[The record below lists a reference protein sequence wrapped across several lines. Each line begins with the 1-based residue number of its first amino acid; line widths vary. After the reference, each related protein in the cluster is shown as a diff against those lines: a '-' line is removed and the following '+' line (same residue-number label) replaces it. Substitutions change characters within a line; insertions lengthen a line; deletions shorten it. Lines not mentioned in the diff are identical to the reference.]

1 MPCSCVRVPHGPNA
15 AVTWE
20 ETVSSDDIIAGAR
33 RGDAWALDAL
43 YRSYSPQVLGY
54 MRGLRA
60 PDPEAV
66 TGDVF
71 VSVVR
76 DVASF
81 VGGEADFR
89 SWLFTIAHRRA
100 VDAFR
105 RGSRRRES
113 TEEPLSLGEAIEARD
128 DVAEEVATHV
138 TLAPLV
144 AALDALTTDQRA
156 VMLLRV
162 IADRSVAETAAILG
176 KNAGAVKTLQRR
188 AVSSLRRA
196 LSLQAVS

>member
-1 MPCSCVRVPHGPNA
+1 M
-15 AVTWE
+15 
-20 ETVSSDDIIAGAR
+20 SSDEVIAGAR
-33 RGDAWALDAL
+33 RGDPWALDAV
-43 YRSYSPQVLGY
+43 YRTYSPQVLGY
-54 MRGLRA
+54 LRGLRV
-60 PDPEAV
+60 PDPEGV

-76 DVASF
+76 NVANF
-81 VGGEADFR
+81 VGGETEFPR
-89 SWLFTIAHRRA
+89 WLFTIAHRRA

-105 RGSRRRES
+105 RGSRQCES
-113 TEEPLSLGEAIEARD
+113 AGGPLSLGEDVEARD
-128 DVAEEVATHV
+128 DVAEQVATHV

-144 AALDALTTDQRA
+144 AALDSLTTDQRA

-162 IADRSVAETAAILG
+162 IADLSVEETAAILG

-188 AVSSLRRA
+188 AISSLQRA